1 MSISKKAL
9 TAYIEKISADAQALL
24 SATSDVAGERVSQA
38 RHRLD
43 QALDSGRGYFDQF
56 QKRASSGVKSADT
69 AVRENPYVPIL
80 AALVLGA
87 IIAFLFSAL
96 RRDP

>member
-1 MSISKKAL
+1 MSKSQKAL
-9 TAYIEKISADAQALL
+9 SAYIEKISAEAQALL
-24 SATSDVAGERVSQA
+24 SATSGVASERVAVA
-38 RHRLD
+38 RERLD
-43 QALDSGRGYFDQF
+43 RALDSGREFMDQF
-56 QKRASSGVKSADT
+56 QKRASSSARTADT

-96 RRDP
+96 RRD